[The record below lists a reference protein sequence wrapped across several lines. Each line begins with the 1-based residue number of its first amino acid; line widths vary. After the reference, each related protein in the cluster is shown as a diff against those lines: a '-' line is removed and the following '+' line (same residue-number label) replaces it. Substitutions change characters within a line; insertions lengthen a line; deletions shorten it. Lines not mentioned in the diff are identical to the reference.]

1 MSNASVCIAQSSR
14 NYQEISEFREGIK
27 ESNAFFKTENRLES
41 KVLLDSLFIPFFTLD
56 DSLIT
61 MVGFDLGESYSK
73 LGDFEAAAKIFETVI
88 YTSEITGDTLNLTR
102 GLYEL
107 AFCYKSLGLNTT
119 AMETLLRCM
128 VICEISDDQ
137 LRLAPVLNQIGLIKK
152 GESQHIEAIAY
163 FERSLKIAESTNDS
177 EHMAKVYNNIGSAF
191 KLKGDYSRAK
201 EYLLKAIAINK
212 QNDSSRALSYNY
224 NNLANVFEEQND
236 LENALDY
243 QEKSIE
249 IKKQIGDPAMLAIS
263 YSNLAIIYAK
273 MGKTS
278 IAEDYM
284 LEAIRIS
291 EKESSSNVI
300 PIVYKQY
307 ADLLISRNKFE
318 QAVTW
323 LNRLVDFKDSAANTD
338 RKMLTKAYATHLSQ
352 RILNKEHKLTTQI
365 DESDNKDQNWL
376 LIALLSICFV
386 MLFTVFVLYFSAY
399 RKQAKVKNTLLNEK
413 KIASD
418 LRVQLKKARLDHEE
432 NLKKIESAERD
443 KGVFFSTVSHDMRG
457 PLNAINAIVSMLK
470 KQAEDESKEEMVV
483 LDYSVRSLIAL
494 TDDILDFSYIES
506 GRLRIEHKR
515 FSLKP
520 LINDMLEAFEFI
532 SKEKE
537 IDLIAEID
545 DLPDKL
551 IGDPR
556 RLKQVLF
563 NLLQNAFKFTREGFV
578 KIKLF
583 SIEHDLNH
591 QRVIIE
597 IQDTGIGISKIRV
610 ADIFDKF
617 FQINPQDEID
627 NGGSGLGLYVSKALI
642 EQMAGTLSVES
653 KINEGS
659 TFKIELIL
667 PIAHQI

>member
-27 ESNAFFKTENRLES
+27 ESNAFFKAENRLES
-41 KVLLDSLFIPFFTLD
+41 KVLLDSLSIPFFTLD

-61 MVGFDLGESYSK
+61 VVGFDLGESYSK

-88 YTSEITGDTLNLTR
+88 YTSEVTGDTINLTR

-107 AFCYKSLGLNTT
+107 ALCYKSLGLNTT

-152 GESQHIEAIAY
+152 SESQYIEAIAY
-163 FERSLKIAESTNDS
+163 FERSLKIAESTNDT
-177 EHMAKVYNNIGSAF
+177 EHMARVYNNIGSAF

-212 QNDSSRALSYNY
+212 QNDNSRALSYNY

-243 QEKSIE
+243 QVKSIE
-249 IKKQIGDPAMLAIS
+249 IKKQVGDPAMLAIS
-263 YSNLAIIYAK
+263 YSNLAIIYGK
-273 MGKTS
+273 MGKAT

-291 EKESSSNVI
+291 EKEGSFNVT

-307 ADLLISRNKFE
+307 ADFLISHNKLE

-376 LIALLSICFV
+376 LITLLSICFV

-399 RKQAKVKNTLLNEK
+399 RKQAKVENTLLNEK

-457 PLNAINAIVSMLK
+457 PLNAIVSMLK
-470 KQAEDESKEEMVV
+470 KQTEDENKEEMVV

-515 FSLKP
+515 FSLKL
-520 LINDMLEAFEFI
+520 LIDDLLEAFEFI
-532 SKEKE
+532 SKEKD

-642 EQMAGTLSVES
+642 EQMAGTLTVES
-653 KINEGS
+653 KIDQGS
-659 TFKIELIL
+659 TFRIELTL